1 MLEYLGFKVLTAAHG
16 REGLEVFKAD
26 GGGIDC
32 VILDLTMPEMAGD
45 EVFRELRRLR
55 QGVRVILSSGFN
67 EQDVTQRFAGKGI
80 AGFIQ
85 KPYTVSTL
93 RETLNRVLGPK

>member
-1 MLEYLGFKVLTAAHG
+1 
-16 REGLEVFKAD
+16 LEVFKTNR
-26 GGGIDC
+26 GQIDC

-55 QGVRVILSSGFN
+55 KGVRVILSSGFN
-67 EQDVTQRFAGKGI
+67 EQDVTQRFAGKGV

-85 KPYTVSTL
+85 KPYTVKIL
-93 RETLNRVLGPK
+93 QETLYRVLEPQ

>member
-1 MLEYLGFKVLTAAHG
+1 MLERLGFKVLTATHG
-16 REGLEVFKAD
+16 REGLEVFKAN
-26 GGGIDC
+26 GREIDC

-55 QGVRVILSSGFN
+55 KNVRVILSSGFN
-67 EQDVTQRFAGKGI
+67 EQDVTQRFAGKGF

-93 RETLNRVLGPK
+93 RETLSEVLVTK